1 MNRWLLLPL
10 VPGGLLFL
18 GCLFFTRRFFLWL
31 GISLL
36 RRFSQWLTGVAGT
49 LTQDRY
55 FKFLVKLGNGYFLKG
70 FKETPYHL
78 RLLFL
83 PFCLCP
89 AGCQG
94 QIDPH
99 QGILC
104 RSDCP
109 DCKLGHLRDEAK
121 QLGYAGVYV
130 VPSSRC
136 LRRSDLMPSDI
147 FIKDKL
153 NHHEAR
159 ALIGVTCSWYL
170 KTRLLPKYTIKKEG
184 YLTEGRGSGYLLQG
198 ILLPQR
204 KCTNATVDWEKL
216 LARLRLKA

>member
-1 MNRWLLLPL
+1 MPRWSLLPL
-10 VPGGLLFL
+10 VPAGFLFL
-18 GCLFFTRRFFLWL
+18 GCLFFIRRFFFWQGL
-31 GISLL
+31 SLL
-36 RRFSQWLTGVAGT
+36 RCFSQWVTRVAGA

-55 FKFLVKLGNGYFLKG
+55 FKFVVKLGNRYFLKG
-70 FKETPYHL
+70 FKETPYHQ

-94 QIDPH
+94 RIEPQ

-109 DCKLGHLRDEAK
+109 DCTLGRIRDEAK
-121 QLGYAGVYV
+121 RLGYAGVYV

-136 LRRSDLMPSDI
+136 LPRSGLIPSDV
-147 FIKDKL
+147 FIRNKL
-153 NHHEAR
+153 NHHRAR

-170 KTRLLPKYTIKKEG
+170 KTRLLPKYSIKKEG
-184 YLTEGRGSGYLLQG
+184 YVTEGRRSAYVLQG
-198 ILLPQR
+198 ILMPQR
-204 KCTNATVDWEKL
+204 KCANATVDWEKL
-216 LARLRLKA
+216 QARLRLKA